1 MSKFIIL
8 GIIVLVG
15 IGGGILLLTQGGTP
29 AEQQENAPQGA
40 GRQLQNLTLTDYE
53 GNSVALTDFAGKPL
67 VINAWAAW
75 CPFCVKELPEFS
87 ALQKAFPEEVVVI
100 AIDRAESL
108 STAKSYTDDLGVTE
122 DLVFLLDPRDS
133 FYKSIGGFS
142 MPETIFVDKD
152 GVIQDHKRGP
162 MDLDEMKE
170 RIKRIL

>member
-15 IGGGILLLTQGGTP
+15 IGGGILLLTQRGG
-29 AEQQENAPQGA
+29 EGGEA
-40 GRQLQNLTLTDYE
+40 GSERSLPNLSFIDYE
-53 GNSVALTDFAGKPL
+53 GNSVALADFVGKPL
-67 VINAWAAW
+67 VVNAWAVW
-75 CPFCVKELPEFS
+75 CPFCVKELSEFS
-87 ALQKAFPEEVVVI
+87 LLQKEFPKEVIVI

-108 STAKSYTDDLGVTE
+108 NTVKSYTDDLGITE

-142 MPETIFVDKD
+142 MPETLFVDKD

-170 RIKRIL
+170 RVKKIL